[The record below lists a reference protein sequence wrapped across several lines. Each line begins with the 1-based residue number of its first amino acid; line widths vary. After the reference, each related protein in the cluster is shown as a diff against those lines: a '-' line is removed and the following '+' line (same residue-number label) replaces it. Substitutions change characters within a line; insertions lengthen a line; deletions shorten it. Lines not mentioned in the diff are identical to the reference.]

1 MELQQPGGCMRVI
14 RIITDLRVNDL
25 KTAKEFYTGYLGL
38 SNEEFNLGWVARY
51 TSPDTGERIQVLTR
65 DAAAPVDP
73 VVSVQTPDVEAA
85 YREAQELGYEIVHPL
100 TVEAWGVH
108 RCFVRAPDGNVFN
121 VVGHPDD

>member
-1 MELQQPGGCMRVI
+1 MQVI

-25 KTAKEFYTGYLGL
+25 DAAKEFYTRYLGL
-38 SNEEFNLGWVARY
+38 SSEEFNLGWVARY
-51 TSPDTGERIQVLTR
+51 TSPRNGERVQILTR

-85 YREAQELGYEIVHPL
+85 YQEAQELGYEIVHPL

-108 RCFVRAPDGNVFN
+108 RFFVRAPDGNVFN
-121 VVGHPDD
+121 VVGHPHEK

>member
-1 MELQQPGGCMRVI
+1 MRVI

-51 TSPDTGERIQVLTR
+51 TSPDNGERVQVLTR

-73 VVSVQTPDVEAA
+73 VVSIHTPDVEAA
-85 YREAQELGYEIVHPL
+85 YAEAQKLGYEIVYPL
-100 TVEAWGVH
+100 TTEAWGVH
-108 RCFVRAPDGNVFN
+108 RFFVRAPDGNIFN
-121 VVGHPDD
+121 IVGHDD